1 MRQRDRGHL
10 DTRSSTAHR
19 SHTWFRP
26 DSTNTAP
33 GEHRRAEQNSPC
45 RDNTGGNVKSGP
57 TSTTRHQ
64 NLPAGPVPKHVQL
77 REILREL
84 VLSGQF
90 PGGQLPSERV
100 LADRYGVSRITVR
113 TAIEQLIAD
122 GHVIR
127 IRGRGTFTTQAV
139 GRAQLCSVTERAAQQ
154 GVHLQTKVLGTAE
167 TTPPATIA
175 EALGLADGQ
184 PAYQVRRLRIADGVP
199 MAVESGWYPRT
210 SCQDCSTTTSPVR
223 STVCS
228 TRCTECSWSAAPR
241 PWPRNAPAP
250 RRASCSTSNRE
261 APCWWCTGS
270 PGPRSAPSRTPLPG
284 AGTTST
290 R

>member
-1 MRQRDRGHL
+1 M
-10 DTRSSTAHR
+10 
-19 SHTWFRP
+19 
-26 DSTNTAP
+26 
-33 GEHRRAEQNSPC
+33 
-45 RDNTGGNVKSGP
+45 KSGP

-127 IRGRGTFTTQAV
+127 IRGRGTFATQAV

-199 MAVESGWYPRT
+199 MAVESGWYPPDVVPGLLDHDLTGSLYGLLDQVYGVQLVGGTQTVAAERA
-210 SCQDCSTTTSPVR
+210 CATTSQLLDVEPGNPVLVVHR
-223 STVCS
+223 VTW
-228 TRCTECSWSAAPR
+228 TAQR
-241 PWPRNAPAP
+241 PV
-250 RRASCSTSNRE
+250 E
-261 APCWWCTGS
+261 D
-270 PGPRSAPSRTPLPG
+270 
-284 AGTTST
+284 TTSWCRNDKYQVT
-290 R
+290 IQLDRHSQSGPEPLSRRFT